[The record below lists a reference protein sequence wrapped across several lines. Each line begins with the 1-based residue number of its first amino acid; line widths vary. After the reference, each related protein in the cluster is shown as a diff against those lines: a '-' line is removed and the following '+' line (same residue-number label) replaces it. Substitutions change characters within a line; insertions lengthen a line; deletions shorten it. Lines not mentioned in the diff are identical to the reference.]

1 MDYDGRFY
9 FRVGNTTQQLEGIP
23 LKRILLDEMGI
34 QWLDQPCK
42 VDLEDISKDAF
53 RFFMKKG
60 KEAKRIPDDV
70 PEDDMMLALRT
81 MGLFRDDELSL
92 TAALLFTKNPDKYE
106 YGAFL
111 KIGLFDSNDCLMRDD
126 MLDRIPLCSVAG

>member
-1 MDYDGRFY
+1 MPENIDGKDCIIIDVPKGDTIVDYDGGFY

-42 VDLEDISKDAF
+42 VDPEDISEDAF

-92 TAALLFTKNPDKYE
+92 TAALQ
-106 YGAFL
+106 
-111 KIGLFDSNDCLMRDD
+111 IGRAH
-126 MLDRIPLCSVAG
+126 V